1 MLRGLAMLYE
11 RNTENMKTKINYEA
25 IREQKQAMLQ
35 RFLQAKQQAEKNG
48 QVVAKP
54 I

>member
-1 MLRGLAMLYE
+1 MLYE
-11 RNTENMKTKINYEA
+11 RSNKNMKTKINYEA

-35 RFLQAKQQAEKNG
+35 RFLQAKKQAEESG
-48 QVVAKP
+48 RIVAKA